1 MSTPETTPDDATD
14 AQTETDTDTDTQT
27 ETDLTTDAGGF
38 ACIIDADRLETYLEA
53 YATLVDEMKL
63 NITPEGFTARAVDAA
78 NVAMIDET
86 LPADR
91 FAHYSSTGGTIG
103 FNLDRLLNIL
113 GMADG
118 DDLAELELNQ
128 ETRKLQ
134 IQLGGLSYTLA
145 LIDPDSIR
153 AEPDIPDLDLAAE
166 ATITGAQFD
175 RGLTTVDM
183 VSDHLTLR
191 VGETADG
198 EEALFIEGEGDT
210 DDVDLELTGEE
221 CVGLEGVDSE
231 AESLFSLDY
240 LKDMNKAIP
249 KSTAVTLRFDDEHP
263 VMIDFD
269 ALPNND
275 VGLQVRFML
284 APRIRSE

>member
-1 MSTPETTPDDATD
+1 MSTPETTPDDTD
-14 AQTETDTDTDTQT
+14 AQTETDTDA
-27 ETDLTTDAGGF
+27 EMDLTTTAGGF
-38 ACIIDADRLETYLEA
+38 ACKIDAADLETYLEA

-63 NITPEGFTARAVDAA
+63 NITPEGFTARAVDPA

-91 FAHYSSTGGTIG
+91 FEHYSSTGGTIG

-113 GMADG
+113 GMAETG
-118 DDLAELELNQ
+118 DRAELELDQ

-153 AEPDIPDLDLAAE
+153 AEPDIPELDLAAE

-175 RGLTTVDM
+175 RGLTAVDM
-183 VSDHLTLR
+183 VTDHLTLR
-191 VGETADG
+191 VGETDDG
-198 EEALFIEGEGDT
+198 EEALVIEGEGDT

-221 CVGLEGVDSE
+221 CLGLAGVDSE
-231 AESLFSLDY
+231 AESLFSLDF

-249 KSTAVTLRFDDEHP
+249 KSTEVTLRFDDEHP
-263 VMIDFD
+263 VMIEFD
-269 ALPNND
+269 ALPND
-275 VGLQVRFML
+275 DDGELPVRFML
-284 APRIRSE
+284 APRIKSE